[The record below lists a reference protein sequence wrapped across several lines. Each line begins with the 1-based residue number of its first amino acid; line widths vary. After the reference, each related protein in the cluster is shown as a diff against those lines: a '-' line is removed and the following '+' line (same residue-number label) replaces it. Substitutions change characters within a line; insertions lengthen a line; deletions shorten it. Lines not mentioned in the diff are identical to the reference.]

1 MRRVRKQ
8 DATKVWHNPELNTF
22 SRLGGGNGGVA
33 RTADAP
39 EDRRS
44 AKQHRA
50 ALEALFA
57 PKREPEPEE
66 KPQRSAPSAGHRQAA
81 RAGASCP
88 APPPSADPRTAER
101 QKLLGKLLHAEG
113 RPGISRAADE
123 FIKAGFTFPEEQ
135 DVYLQL
141 LEHGREDHVCTAID
155 VLARILA
162 GELPKRRAVLESR
175 LRRIE
180 QFAEEP
186 STRAAAERLRRRV
199 NGRAEAPLFAPVVDG
214 GSAEAKRDAAPS
226 PLRWWL
232 RPAKRRPLPPNPR
245 PHLPPRNDR
254 ERPGHPQPR
263 RVRGRAPRA
272 AQGSRAAHGEPRL
285 RRLHGLRALRCLHL
299 LQGEQGARPVPL
311 LRGLAAP
318 DRLHPLPRV
327 ARSAPLQ
334 PLRRLRSLRRVE
346 LPRQEP

>member
-33 RTADAP
+33 RPADAP

-66 KPQRSAPSAGHRQAA
+66 KPQRGTSGGTGKPAGRIVLA
-81 RAGASCP
+81 P
-88 APPPSADPRTAER
+88 APNADPRTAER

-113 RPGISRAADE
+113 RPGITKAADE

-141 LEHGREDHVCTAID
+141 LEHGKEEHVRTAID
-155 VLARILA
+155 VLGGLLA

-199 NGRAEAPLFAPVVDG
+199 SGRAETAVTMGAPPSAAL
-214 GSAEAKRDAAPS
+214 GSAPKPPS
-226 PLRWWL
+226 T
-232 RPAKRRPLPPNPR
+232 PPSS
-245 PHLPPRNDR
+245 
-254 ERPGHPQPR
+254 Q
-263 RVRGRAPRA
+263 
-272 AQGSRAAHGEPRL
+272 
-285 RRLHGLRALRCLHL
+285 
-299 LQGEQGARPVPL
+299 
-311 LRGLAAP
+311 
-318 DRLHPLPRV
+318 
-327 ARSAPLQ
+327 
-334 PLRRLRSLRRVE
+334 
-346 LPRQEP
+346 